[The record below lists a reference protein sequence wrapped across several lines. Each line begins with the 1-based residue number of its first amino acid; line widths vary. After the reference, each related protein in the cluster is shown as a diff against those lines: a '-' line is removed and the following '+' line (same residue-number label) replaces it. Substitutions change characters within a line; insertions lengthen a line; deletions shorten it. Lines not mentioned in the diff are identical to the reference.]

1 MGVDETKNLPAYQQV
16 SDRLRDDIV
25 DGRVLPGER
34 LPGEADLCER
44 FGVSRSTIREAIRL
58 LEARRLVV
66 TTRGTTG
73 GTFVAEPDPDGLEAD
88 LQFGL
93 GLLAATER
101 VSVREIVEAREL
113 LEAPACALAAL
124 RRTDEQV
131 AELRELVDH
140 EDHELFHLAILD
152 MSGNELVGA
161 LTRPLYGALRHRVRR
176 EDAPAA
182 FWQRVAEAHLR
193 ILAAIEAGD
202 SEAAER
208 EMRDHL
214 RTLTPFYE
222 KLDRR
227 VG

>member
-1 MGVDETKNLPAYQQV
+1 MVLTSAQ
-16 SDRLRDDIV
+16 SDRV
-25 DGRVLPGER
+25 Q
-34 LPGEADLCER
+34 
-44 FGVSRSTIREAIRL
+44 
-58 LEARRLVV
+58 
-66 TTRGTTG
+66 RGTLRT
-73 GTFVAEPDPDGLEAD
+73 
-88 LQFGL
+88 Q
-93 GLLAATER
+93 
-101 VSVREIVEAREL
+101 VRQQAVAREL

-202 SEAAER
+202 PEAAER